1 MVTGAEADAP
11 TDETGA
17 SITPMNENRLAS
29 GRFGP
34 SQPLLMLQH
43 LPVGD
48 RCIGHAPLSPWCMGQ
63 SAPDS
68 RSGARASAA
77 SWQGGVVSA

>member
-1 MVTGAEADAP
+1 MVTGAEAGAP

-34 SQPLLMLQH
+34 SQPLLML
-43 LPVGD
+43 
-48 RCIGHAPLSPWCMGQ
+48 
-63 SAPDS
+63 
-68 RSGARASAA
+68 
-77 SWQGGVVSA
+77 